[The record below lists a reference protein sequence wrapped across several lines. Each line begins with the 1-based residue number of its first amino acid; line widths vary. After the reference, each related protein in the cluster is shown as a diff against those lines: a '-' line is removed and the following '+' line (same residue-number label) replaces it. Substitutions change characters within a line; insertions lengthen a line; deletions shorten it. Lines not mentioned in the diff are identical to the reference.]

1 MSVEGIKVSDNVKS
15 VNGLRWHEF
24 SLHVPYAHIDKMGFV
39 YYANYFVYFEMARS
53 ALLRDHGLPYT
64 ELEKRGV
71 MLPVV
76 QAVCNYRKPAHFD
89 DLLTVRSRC
98 LPWKG
103 PRLCIAYEIVR
114 AEDLLAEGHTEHV
127 CMRPD
132 GRPLRPDADLK
143 KLVECFA

>member
-1 MSVEGIKVSDNVKS
+1 MKTTDTSTAGEG
-15 VNGLRWHEF
+15 LLWHEF

-53 ALLRDHGLPYT
+53 ALLRDNSLAYA
-64 ELEKRGV
+64 ELEQRGV
-71 MLPVV
+71 MLPVLT
-76 QAVCNYRKPAHFD
+76 AHCDYRKPAHYD
-89 DLLTVRSRC
+89 DLITVRSRC

-114 AEDLLAEGHTEHV
+114 GTELLVSGYTEHV

-132 GRPLRPDADLK
+132 GTPQRPDADLK
-143 KLVECFA
+143 KLVASFL